1 MVTSAAQIQSL
12 ALELP
17 YISEVAIKKKIII
30 IIIKLKRHTLAREL
44 DTPISMLLLFQ
55 KDAWQLLCLK
65 LSR

>member
-1 MVTSAAQIQSL
+1 MVTAAAQIQSL

-17 YISEVAIKKKIII
+17 YISEVAIKKKI

-55 KDAWQLLCLK
+55 KDAWQLLYLK